1 LSISSNCELKAEALT
16 SVGGNLSI
24 SSNCELKAEA
34 LTSVG
39 GYLYIYSNC
48 ELKALT
54 SVGGDLS
61 ISSNCELKA
70 LTSVGGYLSISSNC
84 ELKAEALTSVGGY
97 LSISSNCELKAEA
110 LTSVGGYLFI
120 SSNVKL
126 NIKCLQKI
134 NYKVFDN
141 VVYLVESEKTSKGI
155 KIYTGG
161 NITSIIDCK
170 PIIEKM
176 FVAEK
181 GEFVAHGLTIK
192 KSIQDLQF
200 KIISETLKKE
210 PIKADTLF
218 TVKYYRL
225 LTGACDIGVRD
236 WMQNNNMPFKVI
248 EGETVGETITVEET
262 PITAKELLPILEKSN
277 AYGFEKFKSL
287 ITF

>member
-1 LSISSNCELKAEALT
+1 MNKIKKNVYYGDVDINSTHLQEMQKKLKGITKITGYLYISSNCELKAEALTSVGGDLSISSNCELKAEALT
-16 SVGGNLSI
+16 SVGGDLSI
-24 SSNCELKAEA
+24 YSNCELKAEA

-39 GYLYIYSNC
+39 GNLSIYSNC

-54 SVGGDLS
+54 SVGG
-61 ISSNCELKA
+61 
-70 LTSVGGYLSISSNC
+70 
-84 ELKAEALTSVGGY
+84 
-97 LSISSNCELKAEA
+97 
-110 LTSVGGYLFI
+110 YLFI
-120 SSNVKL
+120 YSNVKL

-225 LTGACDIGVRD
+225 LTGACDIGCRG
-236 WMQNNNMPFKVI
+236 WMQANNIPFKI
-248 EGETVGETITVEET
+248 LNQGTNNEETVEIK
-262 PITAKELLPILEKSN
+262 PITAKELLPLLEKSN
-277 AYGFEKFKSL
+277 AWGFEKFKSL